1 MGTVHQVQKERC
13 DMAKGTKKIIFSLIG
28 IVVAAVCVVVLYYLI
43 SERKIG
49 STGNSAAT
57 ESEVQ
62 KLLEKDNDTTYPET
76 PTEVVKLYWRYN
88 KCIYNSSMDDKDL
101 QGLVKQLRK
110 FYDEELLAGDGNSWD
125 DMLKQVKKDQASYFK
140 KERTIASYAV
150 QKNSTV
156 KSAELDGRECAT
168 VISGVLT
175 KEKSKREQVYEK
187 FMCRK
192 DKDGRW
198 RILGWQ
204 QTTDADEIANLR

>member
-1 MGTVHQVQKERC
+1 MKKE
-13 DMAKGTKKIIFSLIG
+13 AKKIIFSLIG
-28 IVVAAVCVVVLYYLI
+28 IVAVAVCVVVLYYFM

-49 STGNSAAT
+49 VSRSSTAN
-57 ESEVQ
+57 ESELQ

-88 KCIYNSSMDDKDL
+88 KCIYNTSMNDKNL
-101 QGLVKQLRK
+101 QGMVKQLRK
-110 FYDEELLAGDGNSWD
+110 FYDEELLAGEGNSWD
-125 DMLKQVKKDQASYFK
+125 DMLKQVKKDQESYLK
-140 KERTIASYAV
+140 KERKIASYAV
-150 QKNSTV
+150 QKNSTIQL
-156 KSAELDGRECAT
+156 AELDGRECAT

-204 QTTDADEIANLR
+204 QTVDAGEIAYLR

>member
-1 MGTVHQVQKERC
+1 
-13 DMAKGTKKIIFSLIG
+13 MARGTKKIIFSLIG
-28 IVVAAVCVVVLYYLI
+28 IVIAAVCVVVLYYLI

-49 STGNSAAT
+49 GSGNSGAT

-62 KLLEKDNDTTYPET
+62 KLLDKDNDTTYPET

-88 KCIYNSSMDDKDL
+88 KCIYNTSMNDKNL
-101 QGLVKQLRK
+101 EGMVKQLRN
-110 FYDEELLAGDGNSWD
+110 FYDEELLAGEGNSWD
-125 DMLKQVKKDQASYFK
+125 DMLDQVKEDQASYLK
-140 KERTIASYAV
+140 KERKIASYVV
-150 QKNSTV
+150 QKNSTIQ
-156 KSAELDGRECAT
+156 SAELDGRECAT

-192 DKDGRW
+192 DENGRW

-204 QTTDADEIANLR
+204 QTTDENEIAYLR